1 MIGSRSRRQW
11 KRSRRRRV
19 YINPAYVVIAAVIL
33 FLIIFS
39 TAMRAHTQK
48 TQVTFAAAAPV
59 EQSLEAGMDWEDP
72 GVVVTVKGKAK
83 NPKKFK
89 DKIET
94 SGEVDTSTAG
104 DYTVKYTL
112 DLRFADY
119 EATRTV
125 HVAAAEPPVIK
136 LNGNTTIDLKKGES
150 YEEPGFTTV
159 DNIDGDLTGA
169 TTVSGTVDPDTI
181 GTYAIKYT
189 ATDQAGNVGESTR
202 IVNVLTDKTGAGV
215 IYLTFDDGP
224 SDTVTP
230 QVLDILK
237 DNGIKATFFINAYDD
252 KTKPIL
258 QREIDEGHTV
268 AIHGYTHDYNVAYA
282 SPEAYMEN
290 IKKLDDMLQADFG
303 YKAFTTRFLG
313 GSSNT
318 ISEKYCDGI
327 MSQLVEMVP
336 AAGYQYMDW
345 NITSID
351 ANGNNLD
358 SEEIYNSIIDGLNPA
373 KPNVVLMHDTNQ
385 KQTTVDQLQWV
396 IDYGKENGYSFEAIQ
411 KDSPQ
416 IHHTVNN

>member
-1 MIGSRSRRQW
+1 MISSRSRRQW
-11 KRSRRRRV
+11 KRSRRRV
-19 YINPAYVVIAAVIL
+19 YINPAYVVIVAVIL

-48 TQVTFAAAAPV
+48 TKVTFQAAAPV
-59 EQSLEAGMDWEDP
+59 EQSIEQGYTWDDP
-72 GVVVTVKGKAK
+72 GVVITVKDKAK
-83 NPKKFK
+83 NSKKWMK
-89 DKIET
+89 KIKTE
-94 SGEVDTSTAG
+94 GEVDSNTAG
-104 DYTVKYTL
+104 DYTIKYTL
-112 DLRFADY
+112 DLKFADY

-125 HVAAAEPPVIK
+125 HVTPAEPPVIK
-136 LNGNTTIDLKKGES
+136 LNGNTTIDLKKGEK
-150 YEEPGFTTV
+150 YEDPGFSTT
-159 DNIDGDLTGA
+159 DNTDGDLIGA
-169 TTVSGTVDPDTI
+169 TKVTGTVDTDTI
-181 GTYAIKYT
+181 GTYAVKYT
-189 ATDQAGNVGESTR
+189 ATDQAGNVGEATR
-202 IVNVLTDKTGAGV
+202 VVNVLTDKTGAGV

-224 SDTVTP
+224 SDEVTP
-230 QVLDILK
+230 QILDILK
-237 DNGIKATFFINAYDD
+237 DNGIKATFFICAYDE
-252 KTKPIL
+252 KTKPML
-258 QREIDEGHTV
+258 QRELDEGHTV
-268 AIHGYTHDYNVAYA
+268 AIHGYSHEYNEVYS

-318 ISEKYCDGI
+318 VSEKYCTGI
-327 MSQLVEMVP
+327 MSELVEMVP

-345 NITSID
+345 NVTSLD

-358 SEEIYNSIIDGLNPA
+358 AGSIYDSIIEGLNPS

-411 KDSPQ
+411 KDTPQ

>member
-1 MIGSRSRRQW
+1 MVSSRSRRQW

-19 YINPAYVVIAAVIL
+19 YINPAYVVIVVVIL

-48 TQVTFAAAAPV
+48 TEVKFVAAAPV
-59 EQSLEAGMDWEDP
+59 EQSIEAGTGWDDP
-72 GVVVTVKGKAK
+72 GTVVTIKGKAK
-83 NPKKFK
+83 KAKKFA
-89 DKIET
+89 DKIKIE
-94 SGEVDTSTAG
+94 GEVDPDTAG

-125 HVAAAEPPVIK
+125 HVLAAEPPVIS

-150 YEEPGFTTV
+150 YEEPGFSTV

-169 TTVSGTVDPDTI
+169 TKVSGTVDPDTI

-189 ATDQAGNVGESTR
+189 AADQAGNVGEATR
-202 IVNVLTDKTGAGV
+202 IVNVLTDKTGAGT

-230 QVLDILK
+230 QILDILK
-237 DNGIKATFFINAYDD
+237 DNGIKATFFINAYDE

-258 QREIDEGHTV
+258 QREIDEGHTI

-318 ISEKYCDGI
+318 ISEKYCTGI
-327 MSQLVEMVP
+327 MSELVEMVP

-345 NITSID
+345 NITSVD
-351 ANGNNLD
+351 ADGNNLD
-358 SEEIYNSIIDGLNPA
+358 ADRIYNSIIDGLNPA

-385 KQTTVDQLQWV
+385 KQTTADQLQRV

-411 KDSPQ
+411 KDTPQ